1 MADEADNQRSENL
14 IPEKQCM
21 YKCIFFDLDHTLWD
35 YETNAKETLYDL
47 HNHFDLV
54 DYGIG
59 DAERFSNTFKVVNE
73 KLWDLYDRE
82 IINSDYIRRERFIQI
97 LKEFGTVD
105 DKLALSLS
113 YEYLERCPKRSNL
126 MPYAIETLEY
136 LSERYNLT
144 VITNGFEET
153 QNTKITSSNL
163 HHYFDHVITSQKAKA
178 KKPAREIF
186 EFALQS
192 NAIGSHQAMMVGDN
206 LVTDIGGARNAS
218 IDVTFFNP
226 FSIQHTEQVQH
237 EISSLQE
244 LCSLL

>member
-1 MADEADNQRSENL
+1 
-14 IPEKQCM
+14 M

-35 YETNAKETLYDL
+35 YETNSRETLIEL
-47 HNHFDLV
+47 HQHFQLTDH
-54 DYGIG
+54 GIL
-59 DAERFSNTFKVVNE
+59 DVEKFSTTFRVTNE
-73 KLWDLYDRE
+73 KLWDLYDQGL
-82 IINSDYIRRERFIQI
+82 IHSDYIRKERFRQI
-97 LKEFGTVD
+97 LREFGTFD
-105 DKLALSLS
+105 DELAQSLS
-113 YEYLERCPKRSNL
+113 YEYLESCPKRGNL
-126 MPYAIETLEY
+126 MPYAVETLEY

-153 QNTKITSSNL
+153 QNTKLTSSNL
-163 HHYFDHVITSQKAKA
+163 HHYFDHVITSQKAGS

-192 NAIGSHQAMMVGDN
+192 NAIGAHQAMMVGDN

-226 FSIQHTEQVQH
+226 FSVHHTEQVKH

>member
-1 MADEADNQRSENL
+1 MVEERR
-14 IPEKQCM
+14 M

-35 YETNAKETLYDL
+35 YETNSKETLIEL
-47 HNHFDLV
+47 HEQFQLIDH
-54 DYGIG
+54 GIL
-59 DAERFSNTFKVVNE
+59 DVEKFSATFRVTNE
-73 KLWDLYDRE
+73 KLWDLYDRGL
-82 IINSDYIRRERFIQI
+82 IPSDYIRKERFRQI
-97 LKEFGTVD
+97 LREFGTFD
-105 DKLALSLS
+105 DDLAASLS
-113 YEYLERCPKRSNL
+113 YEYLENCPKRGNL

-144 VITNGFEET
+144 VITNGFEEI
-153 QNTKITSSNL
+153 QNTKLTSSNL

-192 NAIGSHQAMMVGDN
+192 NAIGAHEAMMVGDN

-226 FSIQHTEQVQH
+226 FSVQHTEQVKH
-237 EISSLQE
+237 EINSLQE